1 MNRLLR
7 ACSGSLASSAI
18 SGEACSPAALPQRRR
33 PLGPRRLHGRPRLRR
48 RRRLWHLS
56 PRPRPPRPVLPTAEE
71 IRAQL
76 REAAEG
82 RQEAEAQEL
91 ERKRRLEDAWFA
103 DDPLGYALA
112 KSDEI
117 YHRER
122 IDLRQLVAWPPSDN
136 PLSSQPFEDEAG
148 LGPVMIFNKANE
160 VNTRFVDSLNLD
172 PGRLSNYEPL
182 YLEALKQKYDEL
194 YGQILDSSDPQYADN
209 HARIF
214 VSERFLRPWRL
225 MRQGPY
231 SHE

>member
-1 MNRLLR
+1 
-7 ACSGSLASSAI
+7 
-18 SGEACSPAALPQRRR
+18 
-33 PLGPRRLHGRPRLRR
+33 
-48 RRRLWHLS
+48 
-56 PRPRPPRPVLPTAEE
+56 
-71 IRAQL
+71 
-76 REAAEG
+76 
-82 RQEAEAQEL
+82 
-91 ERKRRLEDAWFA
+91 
-103 DDPLGYALA
+103 
-112 KSDEI
+112 
-117 YHRER
+117 
-122 IDLRQLVAWPPSDN
+122 
-136 PLSSQPFEDEAG
+136 
-148 LGPVMIFNKANE
+148 MIFNKANE